1 MNILKRTEFY
11 SLKWWLLCCVNFIS
25 IWKLRKEKQSPN
37 ILSLFGFYYVWISEK
52 AKTIWV
58 QVAQNAVV
66 NKRAFQKHVF
76 ITPGQMLA
84 LGEGLTFPS
93 VCWMERDP
101 YTSNRKPHVLSLSEG
116 KYICHSYCRDLVH
129 LDYPQNGK
137 LPNCVPTCE
146 VRHSSKKNAQVG
158 TVRHLW
164 RPGFQAVP
172 SPVQGMVLLPSELI
186 LCVFTGSCP
195 FLAITRFPRAG
206 HIGSLTMG
214 CDFRN
219 SMMDYIKSLS
229 NSFRI
234 KDEALIC
241 VITCSCSGWGHVD
254 RRTSCCWK

>member
-1 MNILKRTEFY
+1 M
-11 SLKWWLLCCVNFIS
+11 
-25 IWKLRKEKQSPN
+25 
-37 ILSLFGFYYVWISEK
+37 
-52 AKTIWV
+52 
-58 QVAQNAVV
+58 AQTAVV

-84 LGEGLTFPS
+84 MGDGLAFPS
-93 VCWMERDP
+93 ACWMERDP

-116 KYICHSYCRDLVH
+116 KYICHPYCRDLVH

-137 LPNCVPTCE
+137 LPNCVPTCD

-158 TVRHLW
+158 TVRCLW

-172 SPVQGMVLLPSELI
+172 SPGPGHGLVAFRAD

-195 FLAITRFPRAG
+195 FLAIARFPRVR
-206 HIGSLTMG
+206 HIRSLTMG

-219 SMMDYIKSLS
+219 SMMECIKSLS

-234 KDEALIC
+234 KYETLIC
-241 VITCSCSGWGHVD
+241 AITCSCSGWVMLTGVLAAAEYKTWNLSVCVGGSFI
-254 RRTSCCWK
+254 R